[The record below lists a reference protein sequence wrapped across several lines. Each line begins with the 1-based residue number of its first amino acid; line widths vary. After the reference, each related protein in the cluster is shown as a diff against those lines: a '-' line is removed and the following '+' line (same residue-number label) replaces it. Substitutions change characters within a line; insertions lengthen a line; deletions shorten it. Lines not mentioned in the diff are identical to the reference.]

1 GFVEGIDDGEADAF
15 GIQFVPVDVF
25 GFGFQGSGGV
35 QFEPETVCFMMEVGL
50 ITASDS
56 KTAFEVK
63 LVNNL
68 EFAKKEEKV
77 VDFKL
82 CGVRKSLV
90 VRVGIK
96 EREGSRGGAV
106 EGLEEMKGCQVG
118 KTGFWFFF
126 LIN

>member
-1 GFVEGIDDGEADAF
+1 M
-15 GIQFVPVDVF
+15 DVF

-68 EFAKKEEKV
+68 EFAKKEEV
-77 VDFKL
+77 SL
-82 CGVRKSLV
+82 CVFLW
-90 VRVGIK
+90 
-96 EREGSRGGAV
+96 EREDSRFPP
-106 EGLEEMKGCQVG
+106 LEL
-118 KTGFWFFF
+118 TR
-126 LIN
+126 